1 MEKFIKAD
9 IGFFSQLLNI
19 VIEYIPTL
27 LIALI
32 AFLAGTLINKLI
44 LRFAAKAIEKSRLE
58 KTASYFILRGLK
70 VLAFVLVLV
79 IALSIAGVP
88 MNSIIAIIAS
98 VGVAVGVSMRD
109 SLSNVASC
117 ILILTGKL
125 FRVGDYIEVDGA
137 GGTVLGIGVFTVK
150 LLTPDN
156 RILFVPNS
164 KVTSHIVVN
173 TSQMPTRRFEFVLT
187 RRNTENFDEL
197 RGKIKTIL
205 EADSRIE
212 KESIYIR
219 LSDITPSHIE
229 ITIRG
234 VVPSEVYFD
243 VKADVL
249 EGINEGIG
257 DEGES

>member
-1 MEKFIKAD
+1 MEKFLAD
-9 IGFFSQLLNI
+9 DINFFSGLLSI
-19 VIEYIPTL
+19 LTAYMPTL
-27 LIALI
+27 IIALVV
-32 AFLAGTLINKLI
+32 FLIGSLINKLI

-88 MNSIIAIIAS
+88 MNSIIAIMAS
-98 VGVAVGVSMRD
+98 VGVAVGVAMRD

-125 FRVGDYIEVDGA
+125 FRIGDYIEVDGA

-164 KVTSHIVVN
+164 RVTSNTVSN
-173 TSQMPTRRFEFVLT
+173 TSQMSTRRFEILIT
-187 RRNTENFDEL
+187 RRGNEPFTEIRD
-197 RGKIKTIL
+197 KIKAIL
-205 EADSRIE
+205 ESDERIE
-212 KESIYIR
+212 KESIYVR
-219 LSDITPSHIE
+219 LSDISPSHFE
-229 ITIRG
+229 ITVRG

-243 VKADVL
+243 VKTDTL
-249 EGINEGIG
+249 EAINREIG
-257 DEGES
+257 GAGE